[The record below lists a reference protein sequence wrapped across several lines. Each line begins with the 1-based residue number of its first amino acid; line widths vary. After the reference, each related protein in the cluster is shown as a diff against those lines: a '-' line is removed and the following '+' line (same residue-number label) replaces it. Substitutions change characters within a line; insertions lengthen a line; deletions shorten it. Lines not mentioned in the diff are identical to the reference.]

1 MMKNKCF
8 RAVACLF
15 ASLLAAPPVMALSE
29 MGRYGQQ
36 INGDTATA
44 GDVWESHPSQASSL
58 HQFLPDLIGPRLY
71 LHLLQSDEYVAL
83 EGVMNVWWE
92 KHIIKKQ

>member
-1 MMKNKCF
+1 MVKNKQF
-8 RAVACLF
+8 KAVVCLF
-15 ASLLAAPPVMALSE
+15 ASLLATPPVMALSE

-71 LHLLQSDEYVAL
+71 LHLLQSDEYIAL
-83 EGVMNVWWE
+83 EGIVASWWE
-92 KHIIKKQ
+92 RIIKKQ